1 MSVRE
6 QILDLLAERSPQ
18 TVRDLAIAVYGTS
31 DLRSKIKIRHRLTPQ
46 VAKGVVRSER
56 TGPRQNDTILYH
68 LVSGSEPVDPV
79 VLVEQAQ
86 QTAKLLAEQLA
97 QVRAA
102 LA

>member
-6 QILDLLAERSPQ
+6 QILDLLAKKSPQ
-18 TVRDLAIAVYGTS
+18 TIRELAIAVYS
-31 DLRSKIKIRHRLTPQ
+31 NADPRSRVKIRHRLQPEI
-46 VAKGVVRSER
+46 AKGVIRSER
-56 TGPRQNDTILYH
+56 TGPRQNDTILYY
-68 LVSGSEPVDPV
+68 LVTGSEPVEPA
-79 VLVEQAQ
+79 VLIEQAQ

>member
-1 MSVRE
+1 MTVRE
-6 QILDLLAERSPQ
+6 QILDLLAQNSPQ
-18 TVRDLAIAVYGTS
+18 TMRELAIAVYGNS
-31 DLRSKIKIRHRLTPQ
+31 DPRSRVKIRHRLQPEI
-46 VAKGVVRSER
+46 AKGVIRSQR

-68 LVSGSEPVDPV
+68 LVTESEPVDPAA
-79 VLVEQAQ
+79 LLDQAQ